1 MPKLSRGRQLR
12 EAYKFVGFF
21 PARTVRGV
29 FGDPFIRVLMLS
41 RGQKKQ
47 HAEYV
52 VVGTAAFTIRSF
64 AWCEIC
70 PAASIASIWS
80 CSCAE

>member
-1 MPKLSRGRQLR
+1 MPKLSRRRQLR
-12 EAYKFVGFF
+12 EAYEFAGFF
-21 PARTVRGV
+21 PASTVRGV
-29 FGDPFIRVLMLS
+29 FGNPFVRVLTLS
-41 RGQKKQ
+41 RGQKKR

-52 VVGTAAFTIRSF
+52 VVGIAAFTIRSF
-64 AWCEIC
+64 VWCEIC